1 MLMTGLYPMNNH
13 TISNSTATRRDV
25 PTIASVCK
33 KSGYRTGYI
42 GKWHLENNLDP
53 FVPIDRRMGF
63 EDFWASD
70 NCRHRYFDSYYCQ
83 DSPEKIPLPGYQSE
97 QQTRMAIKFI
107 DKYKDQPFCLFMSW
121 GPPHDPYKGPEENMA
136 MFPPEK
142 IELRQN
148 VSERDIVDKLLK
160 THSSAVKDNLLKS
173 RRNRRDTYDSDQ
185 KLKSN
190 VIQGYYAMTQ
200 SLDTLMGK
208 LLDASRAA
216 GIEEDTILAFSSDH
230 GDMLGSHRMGSKQMP
245 FEEAISIPFILRYP
259 PGIRAGTRTDVLL
272 GPMDIMPTLLSMAGL
287 DCPKVDGM
295 DLSGAAKGQTIQQR
309 DALLIMK
316 LVKGGNPW
324 IINGITPWRGVRTKQ
339 HTYARLNDH
348 GPWVMFDNKKDP
360 YQLNNLINK
369 PEYADLQARLDKRT
383 NELLTEANDPDDTDI
398 IENFGK
404 TIRREKPIAPVGSG
418 QIL

>member
-1 MLMTGLYPMNNH
+1 
-13 TISNSTATRRDV
+13 
-25 PTIASVCK
+25 
-33 KSGYRTGYI
+33 
-42 GKWHLENNLDP
+42 
-53 FVPIDRRMGF
+53 MGF

-70 NCRHRYFDSYYCQ
+70 NCGHRYFDSFYCG
-83 DSPEKIPLPGYQSE
+83 DSPEKIPLPGYQPE

-107 DKYKDQPFCLFMSW
+107 DKYKEQPFCLFMSW

-148 VSERDIVDKLLK
+148 VSEREIVDQLLK
-160 THSSAVKDNLLKS
+160 THSSAVNDTLLKS
-173 RRNRRDTYDSDQ
+173 RLRRRVPYDSDQ

-190 VIQGYYAMTQ
+190 IIQGYYALTQ

-208 LLDASRAA
+208 LLDAIRAA

-259 PGIRAGTRTDVLL
+259 RSIKAGTRTNALL
-272 GPMDIMPTLLSMAGL
+272 GPIDIMPTLLSMAEL
-287 DCPKVDGM
+287 DCPQVDGM
-295 DLSGAAKGQTIQQR
+295 DLSGAAKGQTTQQR

-316 LVKGGNPW
+316 MVKGGNPW

-339 HTYARLNDH
+339 YTYARLNDH
-348 GPWVMFDNKKDP
+348 GPWVMFDNTKDP
-360 YQLNNLINK
+360 YQMNNLINK

-383 NELLTEANDPDDTDI
+383 DELLMEANDPDDTDK
-398 IENFGK
+398 IESFRQ
-404 TIRREKPIAPVGSG
+404 TIRGRKNHPATVK
-418 QIL
+418 